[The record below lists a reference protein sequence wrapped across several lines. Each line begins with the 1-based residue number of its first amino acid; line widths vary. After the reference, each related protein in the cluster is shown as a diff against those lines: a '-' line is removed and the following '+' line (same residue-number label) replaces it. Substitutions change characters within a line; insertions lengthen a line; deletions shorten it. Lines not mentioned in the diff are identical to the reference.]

1 MDPSRQV
8 AILAEAGMSVG
19 TVGSSYDVANLAR
32 KLAVCI
38 TYIGFSTALIRF
50 NKHMMHKDVFPF
62 SLALSAI
69 HMIMSTLLC
78 WLLYIVKPTMFPAMG
93 TVQDQKFDMAKWF
106 APIGAC
112 FAVMLYGSNQAY
124 IYCSVAMLQ
133 FMKEANVMIVFLISC
148 AVGLQVLN
156 RLRFALII
164 WVIVGAAISVTGD
177 MQSSLVGIAFQ
188 AISQVAECARIV
200 LGEFVLSG
208 RKLDPLTYTAFVAP
222 TCFAV
227 LLVANAAAWNPAVI
241 PAAIA
246 HWRLLAANAVVAF
259 LLNVMVAVV
268 IKEVSAVGF
277 VLTGLTK
284 DIFIVVLSC
293 VLFREPITQTQA
305 SAFVLTLAG
314 VGMWSLMK
322 ISPEA
327 PPVQLLKRVLC
338 MPIAEKSETDPLLPG
353 KKV

>member
-1 MDPSRQV
+1 
-8 AILAEAGMSVG
+8 MS
-19 TVGSSYDVANLAR
+19 TSIDGSSNDVASVAR
-32 KLAVCI
+32 KLAICSIYV
-38 TYIGFSTALIRF
+38 GVSTSLIRF
-50 NKHMMHKDVFPF
+50 NKHMMQKDVFPF

-69 HMIMSTLLC
+69 HMIMSTVLC
-78 WLLYIVKPTMFPAMG
+78 ALLYIIKPSMFPAMG
-93 TVQDQKFDMAKWF
+93 TIQDQKLDLAKWF
-106 APIGAC
+106 CPIGAC

-156 RLRFALII
+156 RLRFALIV
-164 WVIVGAAISVTGD
+164 WVIVGAIISVSGD
-177 MQSSLVGIAFQ
+177 LQFSLVGIAFQ

-208 RKLDPLTYTAFVAP
+208 RKFDPLTYTAFMAP
-222 TCFAV
+222 TCFGV
-227 LLVANAAAWNPAVI
+227 LLVANIVGWNPAVI
-241 PAAIA
+241 PAAIT
-246 HWRLLAANAVVAF
+246 HWRLLVANAGVAF
-259 LLNVMVAVV
+259 LLNVLVAVV
-268 IKEVSAVGF
+268 IKEISAVGF

-293 VLFREPITQTQA
+293 VLFGEPITPMQT
-305 SAFVLTLAG
+305 SAFCMTLAG

-322 ISPEA
+322 ILPDA
-327 PPVQLLKRVLC
+327 PPVRFLKHALC
-338 MPIAEKSETDPLLPG
+338 MPVALKSETDPLLPG